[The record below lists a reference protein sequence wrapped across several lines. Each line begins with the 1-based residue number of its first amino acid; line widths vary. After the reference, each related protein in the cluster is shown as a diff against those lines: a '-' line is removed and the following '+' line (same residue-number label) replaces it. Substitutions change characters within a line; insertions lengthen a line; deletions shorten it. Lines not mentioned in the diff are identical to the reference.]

1 MPAMVDIT
9 APNRPRLNMLVPQ
22 DTTVHRTRA
31 LLLPVQLAIIVKLTR
46 RIQLP
51 VRQVTTAT
59 PIRPLH
65 PSIILVIS
73 VITMQVQRQHV
84 LVEHTNPTTAN
95 LIVMIALLGITVHKL
110 VQLTMDVR
118 QATTVHQNPVPK
130 LHVPLVTTA
139 LPILPLHPSII
150 PVISVITMQ
159 VQRQHVLVE
168 HTNPTT
174 ANLIVMIALL
184 GITVHKLVQLTMDVR
199 QATTVHQNPVPKLHV
214 PLVTT
219 ALPIL
224 PLHPSI
230 IPVISVITM
239 QVQRQHVLV
248 EHTNPTTANLIVMI
262 ALLGTIAAQAPQVHL
277 FLRQATTVYQ
287 DQLTKLL
294 AQQEHIQTRQ
304 GHLRARLVV

>member
-9 APNRPRLNMLVPQ
+9 APNRPRLSMLVPQ

-84 LVEHTNPTTAN
+84 LVVHTNPTTAN

-139 LPILPLHPSII
+139 LPILPLQMKILPATT
-150 PVISVITMQ
+150 VGTMQ
-159 VQRQHVLVE
+159 VQRQHVLV
-168 HTNPTT
+168 
-174 ANLIVMIALL
+174 V
-184 GITVHKLVQLTMDVR
+184 
-199 QATTVHQNPVPKLHV
+199 
-214 PLVTT
+214 
-219 ALPIL
+219 
-224 PLHPSI
+224 
-230 IPVISVITM
+230 
-239 QVQRQHVLV
+239 
-248 EHTNPTTANLIVMI
+248 HTNPTTANLIVMI

-277 FLRQATTVYQ
+277 FVRQATTVYQ